1 MCTVK
6 IKLFAKTNQFVLTLN
21 TDLIVNMAGHS
32 KWHSIKHKKGAADA
46 KRGKIFTKHAKLIS
60 IAARN
65 GADPDLNSA
74 LRTAIDNAKAE
85 NVPNDNIDR
94 AIKKG
99 SGTGADALQMFETSY
114 EAYGPEGV
122 AIYVKAITDN
132 KNRTLTNVR
141 TIINKNGGNLGE
153 SGSVAYMF
161 NHKGHFVIDP
171 SGKDIEEVQLDLL
184 DFELEEMEE
193 VDGKIDVLCEPS
205 KFVEL
210 KNKLEAAGFIFE
222 TSELTFMPIN
232 SVEINDAKKAQKILN
247 LIEKIEEDDDVTD
260 VYANFDFAD
269 EILGEL

>member
-1 MCTVK
+1 MS
-6 IKLFAKTNQFVLTLN
+6 
-21 TDLIVNMAGHS
+21 GHS

-46 KRGKIFTKHAKLIS
+46 KRGKIFTKHAKLIT

-65 GADPDLNSA
+65 GADPELNSA
-74 LRTAIDNAKAE
+74 LRAAIDNAKAE

-99 SGTGADALQMFETSY
+99 SGTGADAVQMMETSY

-171 SGKDIEEVQLDLL
+171 AGRDMEEVQLELL
-184 DFELEEMEE
+184 DFELEDMEE
-193 VDGKIDVLCEPS
+193 VDGKIDVVCDPG
-205 KFVEL
+205 KFVDL
-210 KNKLEAAGFIFE
+210 KNKLEAAGFKLE
-222 TSELTFMPIN
+222 TSELTFVASN
-232 SVEINDAKKAQKILN
+232 SIPVSDATKAQKILT

-260 VYANFDFAD
+260 VYANFDFSD
-269 EILGEL
+269 EVLAQM

>member
-1 MCTVK
+1 
-6 IKLFAKTNQFVLTLN
+6 
-21 TDLIVNMAGHS
+21 MAGHS
-32 KWHSIKHKKGAADA
+32 KWHSIKHKKGANDA
-46 KRGKIFTKHAKLIS
+46 KRGKIFTKHAKLIA

-65 GADPDLNSA
+65 GGPDPDLNAS
-74 LRTAIDNAKAE
+74 LRVAIDNAKAE

-99 SGTGADALQMFETSY
+99 AGIGGDDMQMFETSY

-122 AIYVKAITDN
+122 AIYVQAITDN

-171 SGKDIEEVQLDLL
+171 ADKDMEEVQLELL
-184 DFELEEMEE
+184 EFDLEEMEE
-193 VDGKIDVLCEPS
+193 VDGMIDVVCDPS

-210 KNKLEAAGFIFE
+210 KNKLVETGFTLE
-222 TSELTFMPIN
+222 TTELTFVPTN
-232 SVEINDAKKAQKILN
+232 SIPVGDVAKAQKILN

-260 VYANFDFAD
+260 VYANFDFSD
-269 EILGEL
+269 EVLSQL